1 MKTRDLTPGHIGRT
15 IRITGHGIDVTG
27 TLRDLIVRTVAA
39 TTGSQRNPR
48 VELIGLTLQVGPHHL
63 DLTGHEH
70 VTQPCDPPSVGQLTG
85 SDWWIEDVV
94 GPAGI
99 EPTTP
104 AV

>member
-15 IRITGHGIDVTG
+15 IRVTGHGIDVTG
-27 TLRDLIVRTVAA
+27 ILRDLTVRTVAA
-39 TTGSQRNPR
+39 TAMPQRNPQ
-48 VELIGLTLQVGPHHL
+48 VELVGLTLQVGPHHL

-70 VTQPCDPPSVGQLTG
+70 VTQPCDQPSVRQVPG
-85 SDWWIEDVV
+85 SDWWVADTV